1 MPSAATPTQARGTG
15 SGRSQLAPHPK
26 WHVLWWE
33 TDTSDPF
40 RPSQA
45 GGLHSS
51 ELPCV
56 SVGAALH
63 VTGSLVQA
71 LPLSSSRIASFL
83 CLPPVLLPG
92 RSLRREAALVAVTGG
107 CGTLGAEAQ
116 LRSRSRGHLCPVH
129 CRILIFLAFLPGSS
143 TCTTLPSTPTT
154 TGSTGSTAAWRSSP
168 PGSSSR

>member
-1 MPSAATPTQARGTG
+1 MPSAATPTRARGTG

-26 WHVLWWE
+26 WHILWWE
-33 TDTSDPF
+33 TDASEPF
-40 RPSQA
+40 RPSPA
-45 GGLHSS
+45 DGLHSS

-56 SVGAALH
+56 SVGAALC
-63 VTGSLVQA
+63 VTESLVQS
-71 LPLSSSRIASFL
+71 LPLWGSRIAS
-83 CLPPVLLPG
+83 VLSALLRG

-107 CGTLGAEAQ
+107 CGTLGVEPQ
-116 LRSRSRGHLCPVH
+116 FRSRSGSHLCPVH